1 MPLRKQGVPRTIGAN
16 KMKGEFINDMISM
29 LYPFEGNRGFQVGMW
44 SYFTHIFVWTTGQGA
59 LKKALA
65 TAEDWLLVMN

>member
-1 MPLRKQGVPRTIGAN
+1 MPLRKQGVPRTN

-29 LYPFEGNRGFQVGMW
+29 LDPFEGNRGFQVGIEKL
-44 SYFTHIFVWTTGQGA
+44 FHFVTGQGA

-65 TAEDWLLVMN
+65 TAEDLL